1 MVPNLAVGLLL
12 ASDSLS
18 DTISAAMAQRGYA
31 RLTRSQA
38 FVMGQLTLGPCR
50 PSELARRI
58 DVSRQAMQQLL
69 GPLMEME
76 LVEIRPD
83 PNDGRATLVH
93 PTSFAE
99 EFGRAASEEL
109 ERAETDIAHRIGRR
123 DLNTLRRI
131 VEKGWGPLPPAR

>member
-12 ASDSLS
+12 ASDAVS
-18 DTISAAMAQRGYA
+18 DAIAASMEHRGYA

-83 PNDGRATLVH
+83 PNDRRATVVH
-93 PTSFAE
+93 PTPFAE
-99 EFGRAASEEL
+99 EFGRAAAEEL
-109 ERAETDIAHRIGRR
+109 ERVEADLARRIGKR

-131 VEKGWGPLPPAR
+131 VDKGWGPLPPAR